1 MLPQSHPKNGF
12 HVSGTRQMVSHPVA
26 PRNLYVLGASLR
38 LTPWLHS
45 QKLENFYP
53 AEDLA
58 PVQTGGPKKKTWP
71 LNGTLAFAK
80 SRGRTQNFLTFCCL
94 PVSCPPLSPSDFL
107 DDPYSTFHIHMTS
120 WKEFWGSLWSRSFP
134 ILKKPEGSKTNILK
148 NPLLTKLISQVG
160 RELSFPSSWP
170 S

>member
-1 MLPQSHPKNGF
+1 MASTFQGLAKWWVIQLLPGISTSWEPLSDSPLGYIL
-12 HVSGTRQMVSHPVA
+12 
-26 PRNLYVLGASLR
+26 RN
-38 LTPWLHS
+38 
-45 QKLENFYP
+45 ENFYP

-58 PVQTGGPKKKTWP
+58 PVQTGGPQKKTWP